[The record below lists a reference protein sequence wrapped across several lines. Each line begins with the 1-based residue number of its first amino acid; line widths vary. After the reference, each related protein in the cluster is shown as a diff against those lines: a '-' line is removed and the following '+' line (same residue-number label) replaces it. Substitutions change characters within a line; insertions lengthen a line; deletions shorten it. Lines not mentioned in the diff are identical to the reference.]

1 MPPKPTPK
9 PSVSSLEEA
18 LNAFKNET
26 TENIRHLDELVTKNE
41 VRIDAAERRMV
52 AIDGKL
58 IRMDKKKAS
67 NQPSATPSR
76 ILTAHDE
83 PRKDEEE
90 QTRRRR
96 WPWMTSFNYSGL
108 STITLKLS
116 FLLFHYPFTH
126 VN

>member
-52 AIDGKL
+52 VIDGKL

-67 NQPSATPSR
+67 NQPTATPSR
-76 ILTAHDE
+76 I
-83 PRKDEEE
+83 
-90 QTRRRR
+90 
-96 WPWMTSFNYSGL
+96 
-108 STITLKLS
+108 
-116 FLLFHYPFTH
+116 
-126 VN
+126 

>member
-52 AIDGKL
+52 AIDG
-58 IRMDKKKAS
+58 
-67 NQPSATPSR
+67 
-76 ILTAHDE
+76 
-83 PRKDEEE
+83 
-90 QTRRRR
+90 
-96 WPWMTSFNYSGL
+96 
-108 STITLKLS
+108 
-116 FLLFHYPFTH
+116 
-126 VN
+126 